1 MGRPPHGIGKDA
13 LKTVL
18 VSLPIRLIAWIDR
31 RAEMLGISRSA
42 VVRDALEDYA
52 NRFKEKPKKPKA

>member
-1 MGRPPHGIGKDA
+1 MMGRPPHGIGKDA

-18 VSLPIRLIAWIDR
+18 VSLPIRLISWIDR

-42 VVRDALEDYA
+42 VVRDALADYKK
-52 NRFKEKPKKPKA
+52 RQSEKPKA